1 MANLFSY
8 FTGKRDIKHSKF
20 DMSFQNLFTSNFGE
34 LKPAACYEVLGG
46 DTWKVAQ
53 NTLTKVAPM
62 PAPAYARIKQNFYSF
77 FVPNQIVWKHWND
90 FITNGTAYLDTY
102 GNNQTNQEITNQWQ
116 QPSIMVNDLQLQTKL
131 ANGWALPV
139 FRLSANEVQALI
151 SRIRAVG
158 RSDSYIGTTSNN
170 EFLDLGTVKFSC
182 YLNRSGS
189 HVPTDDELQRVLWSI
204 FLSTSS
210 ACFSSSSFLSSR
222 I

>member
-62 PAPAYARIKQNFYSF
+62 PAPAFARIKQNFYSF
-77 FVPNQIVWKHWND
+77 FVPNQITWKFWND

-139 FRLSANEVQALI
+139 FRLTSEDV
-151 SRIRAVG
+151 AVLVKNLG
-158 RSDSYIGTTSNN
+158 NAAPKAGSSYYYYVPGKITLRLYGGNAGTT
-170 EFLDLGTVKFSC
+170 
-182 YLNRSGS
+182 GS
-189 HVPTDDELQRVLWSI
+189 DCPTDDELQKILWS
-204 FLSTSS
+204 FYLSHLDDKSTVTGVRVISQ
-210 ACFSSSSFLSSR
+210 
-222 I
+222 